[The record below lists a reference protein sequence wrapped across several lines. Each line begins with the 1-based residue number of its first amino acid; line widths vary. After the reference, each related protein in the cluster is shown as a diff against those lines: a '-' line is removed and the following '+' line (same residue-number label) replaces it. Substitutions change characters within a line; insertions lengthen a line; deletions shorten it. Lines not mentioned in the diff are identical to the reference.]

1 MEGPKL
7 IFDKFDNLLS
17 QLDPKGLEETI
28 DDYISIIELWEEVDI
43 LDSDERIRSVSIP
56 NSSYSIDLDAFQ
68 KVKNNYN
75 QINLVPGFADYQY
88 FLRIMSFFSYFD
100 IVKKV
105 DINYERKIEV
115 RNTTSDTEILM
126 AISQVRESSRYDDVK
141 VLINGRPIDQWV
153 DTPYLLHY
161 PSSTRTASLRIKIS
175 KSYEFSIK
183 ESRILKFNS
192 FFSNHLG

>member
-1 MEGPKL
+1 MDDTKL
-7 IFDKFDNLLS
+7 LFDRFDNLLS
-17 QLDPKGLEETI
+17 QLDLKGVEETI

-43 LDSDERIRSVSIP
+43 LDSDERIRSVSIS

-68 KVKNNYN
+68 KVKNN

-100 IVKKV
+100 TVKKV

-161 PSSTRTASLRIKIS
+161 PSSTGIASLRIKIS
-175 KSYEFSIK
+175 KYYEFSIK